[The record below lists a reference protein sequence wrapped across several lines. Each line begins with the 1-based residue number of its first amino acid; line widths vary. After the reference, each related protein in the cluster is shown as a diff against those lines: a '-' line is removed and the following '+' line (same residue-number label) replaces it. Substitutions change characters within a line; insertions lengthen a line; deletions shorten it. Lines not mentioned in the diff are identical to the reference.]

1 MKRKDLVIAIST
13 GFFLGILM
21 VVFQALG
28 YLPQPLKV
36 NAAGNAEEAL
46 SKALTSYKNWS
57 SLQGEAQLVQYDA
70 DGNPHLDIVSVEI
83 AQPLK
88 ANVAFKASDDK
99 AKTDQRWVS
108 DGKKTYQ
115 VNDGNLSYVESNIPG
130 FAKNLDFIP
139 QTLADVKRGEVYNY
153 PFAMLISNPIM
164 EYVYPVGFAQAPS
177 GASYQLLGEENVAGR
192 TTWKV
197 VLQTKT
203 DYSVAWIDQATGVI
217 LKYSQETSGQK
228 VVEMEFVWI
237 KIDQNIDVQEFSPPD
252 MGKYHP
258 VTNP

>member
-1 MKRKDLVIAIST
+1 MKRKDWVIAISA

-21 VVFQALG
+21 VVFQSLG
-28 YLPQPLKV
+28 YLPQLLKV
-36 NAAGNAEEAL
+36 TAAGNAEEAL
-46 SKALTSYKNWS
+46 LKTLQSYKNWS
-57 SLQGEAQLVQYDA
+57 SLQGEAQLVQYDVN
-70 DGNPHLDIVSVEI
+70 GNPHLDTVSVEI
-83 AQPLK
+83 VQPLQ
-88 ANVAFKASDDK
+88 ANVAFKTSNDN
-99 AKTDQRWVS
+99 AKTAQRWVS
-108 DGKKTYQ
+108 DGINIYQ
-115 VNDGNLSYVESNIPG
+115 VNDKNLSYIEYNIPD
-130 FAKNLDFIP
+130 FAKSLDFIP
-139 QTLADVKRGEVYNY
+139 QTLADIKRGEVYNF

-203 DYSVAWIDQATGVI
+203 DYSIAWIDQDTGVI

-237 KIDQNIDVQEFSPPD
+237 KFNQNIDAQEFSPPD
-252 MGKYHP
+252 NRKYLP
-258 VTNP
+258 ATNP